1 MMIHLIWFFTILPLA
16 SSQNLGLQIT
26 DPIPSQCLDAPCIYI
41 GDCRSQD
48 GVCGE
53 TAVHC
58 NDDSTWVPACGGGA
72 GLAKPIVTSPPL
84 TAQPSIFM
92 PDPVPTAT
100 MAPQSI
106 PPKISPTTTAPTP
119 TGTFILRG
127 PSGTPGPT
135 EDVGWFDP
143 DSWDSGV
150 SGQNSSSMKE
160 GPKSQLL
167 VLMTTV
173 AVAWAML

>member
-1 MMIHLIWFFTILPLA
+1 
-16 SSQNLGLQIT
+16 
-26 DPIPSQCLDAPCIYI
+26 
-41 GDCRSQD
+41 
-48 GVCGE
+48 
-53 TAVHC
+53 
-58 NDDSTWVPACGGGA
+58 
-72 GLAKPIVTSPPL
+72 
-84 TAQPSIFM
+84 M
-92 PDPVPTAT
+92 PDPVPTPIIRPTITVAPQPTAT

-106 PPKISPTTTAPTP
+106 PPTISPTTTAPTP
-119 TGTFILRG
+119 TGTFILRV

-150 SGQNSSSMKE
+150 SGSQNSSSMKE

>member
-1 MMIHLIWFFTILPLA
+1 ME
-16 SSQNLGLQIT
+16 
-26 DPIPSQCLDAPCIYI
+26 
-41 GDCRSQD
+41 R
-48 GVCGE
+48 
-53 TAVHC
+53 
-58 NDDSTWVPACGGGA
+58 
-72 GLAKPIVTSPPL
+72 
-84 TAQPSIFM
+84 
-92 PDPVPTAT
+92 
-100 MAPQSI
+100 
-106 PPKISPTTTAPTP
+106 

-150 SGQNSSSMKE
+150 SGQNSSSLKE